1 MSFRPQRLG
10 LALLSLLLPGFASAA
25 TINTLGVVDFESPT
39 FSVGVIGGNPL
50 YTPGQGGWGGYSPGA
65 ISDAQ
70 AHSGTQ
76 SLQTSLAH
84 GGGLAYGG
92 ATKVLDASGGEYP
105 YGAPFS
111 IAVSTDWWVQAWVN
125 VSSSGGGAQMALATG
140 FGSCPYVQISGGGTP
155 IVEPC
160 TAGVPPLVFANQG
173 ANVLDQWVLLRMV
186 HSTSMLNEFE
196 ISIIGPNVNFS
207 AMMGYSGPPGV
218 SAEQFLVLTGD
229 AFWDDVSAGYGPPP
243 PLVPEPALALL
254 LGACAVA
261 FSVRRR
267 IADRRGGAAKPR

>member
-76 SLQTSLAH
+76 SLQTTLA
-84 GGGLAYGG
+84 GYLGYGG

-105 YGAPFS
+105 FGAPFS
-111 IAVSTDWWVQAWVN
+111 IHATTDWWVQAWVN

-140 FGSCPYVQISGGGTP
+140 FGSCPYVQISGSGTP
-155 IVEPC
+155 TVEPC
-160 TAGVPPLVFANQG
+160 SPGLPPINLANQG
-173 ANVLDQWVLLRMV
+173 ANVLDQWVLFRIV
-186 HSTSMLNEFE
+186 HSASMLNEFE
-196 ISIIGPNVNFS
+196 VSIIGPNVNFS
-207 AMMGYSGPPGV
+207 TTMAYAGPPGV
-218 SAEQFLVLTGD
+218 SEEQFLVLGGD

-243 PLVPEPALALL
+243 PLVPEPATALL
-254 LGACAVA
+254 LAAAFGALA
-261 FSVRRR
+261 VRRHL
-267 IADRRGGAAKPR
+267 ARR